1 MKKNWIKW
9 VVFIASFIVAAVGF
23 SLYMNQGSND
33 MTVEMKEATLPI
45 VRMKIEG
52 QSVNEMHGYTQKM
65 AVESIR
71 DSVTP
76 IGEDRAISI
85 ELEKYGQEIMGI
97 SFEVRSLDGK
107 RLIENTVIED
117 YEDDK
122 DRITATFHIKDLI
135 EQEQEYN
142 LGIIVS
148 LAENQEAYY
157 YTRIIQQDT
166 NALQK
171 IEFVQNFHYKT
182 YQIGFEQELAKYME
196 PNTEG
201 DNTTFQKVTIHS
213 SVNQLTWGDM
223 EVTEQEAPSVTICE
237 IGKQTASIVLQYQ
250 VSVTEGKNKNLYRV
264 NEYFRIRHT
273 TEHFY
278 LLDYERT
285 MREVFTMDKSS
296 FANNKIMLG
305 IQDSAT
311 QIMESEGG
319 NVLAFSNDG
328 RLYSY
333 NVSEN
338 KFAQLFAFYDEKHQD
353 IRSMYQESS
362 IRIFNVEENGNISFM
377 VYGYMNRGIHE
388 GESGIEVCYYSSML
402 NTVEEQVFIH
412 CTQSPSVL
420 RQDIS
425 KLAYISKDGILYIYL
440 DGTIYR
446 VDTETRSYKKV
457 TENLQED
464 SFFVSESNQM
474 VVWPLPDEYGNSQK
488 MILMNLNTEEQ
499 TEIDAGTGTKIRAIG
514 FMTEDLV
521 YGHADE
527 ADIATDSNG
536 ITVFP
541 MKEVVIRSQ
550 DGTIRKRY
558 HNDSSYVVSGI
569 IEGNQLTLKRIKKTA
584 DENGYAAI
592 SDDQITSNNQELAS
606 KNQITTAVTNTFET
620 INQIEVKKEINQKS
634 LKFLTPKDVLY
645 EGSRTIEM
653 ENNSTQKRYIV
664 HEGLDVTGIYSDE
677 AKAVSTAY
685 TEAGTVLDELG
696 NEIYKRGELLDR
708 NQIMAIKE
716 DALSKD
722 RTALAV
728 CLDTLLQYEGV
739 SRNTEFMLQSGQN
752 ADQILSQSMKDTCVL
767 NLMGCSLDSV
777 LYYVN
782 QDIPVLTT
790 LGNGQAVLI
799 IGFNEQNV
807 VLFDPTMGKIYKKG
821 MNDSRTAFEET
832 GNNFV
837 TYIKTESED

>member
-76 IGEDRAISI
+76 IGEDRAINI

-97 SFEVRSLDGK
+97 AFEVRSLDGK
-107 RLIENTVIED
+107 RLIENTAIED

-135 EQEQEYN
+135 EQGQEYN

-148 LAENQEAYY
+148 LAEEQEVYY
-157 YTRIIQQDT
+157 YTHIIQLNTDT
-166 NALQK
+166 LQK
-171 IEFVQNFHYKT
+171 IDFVRDFHNKT
-182 YQIGFEQELAKYME
+182 FQTGSEQELAKYME
-196 PNTEG
+196 PNAEG
-201 DNTTFQKVTIHS
+201 DNTSFQKVTIHS

-237 IGKQTASIVLQYQ
+237 IGEQTASIVLQYQ
-250 VSVTEGKNKNLYRV
+250 VAVTEGKNENLYRV
-264 NEYFRIRHT
+264 SEYFRIRHT
-273 TEHFY
+273 TERFY
-278 LLDYERT
+278 LLDYKRT

-319 NVLAFSNDG
+319 NVFAFSNDG

-353 IRSMYQESS
+353 TRSMYQESS
-362 IRIFNVEENGNISFM
+362 IRIFNVEENGNITFM

-402 NTVEEQVFIH
+402 NTVEEQVFIR
-412 CTQSPSVL
+412 CTQSPGVL

-425 KLAYISKDGILYIYL
+425 KLSYISKDGILYIYL

-584 DENGYAAI
+584 DENGYATI

-653 ENNSTQKRYIV
+653 EDSSTQKRYIV

-722 RTALAV
+722 RSALAV

-739 SRNTEFMLQSGQN
+739 SRNTEFMLQSGKN